1 VTREQMEARL
11 IGWKAMYDQRD
22 SFIREAHTAGVT
34 ITRIHALT
42 GISRATIY
50 RILEKE

>member
-1 VTREQMEARL
+1 MT
-11 IGWKAMYDQRD
+11 GQRD
-22 SFIREAHTAGVT
+22 EFVREAFTAGVT

-50 RILEKE
+50 RILGDQQ